1 MKIGSS
7 TAVSDIRR
15 MRINAIRATASSQN
29 SVSHHDVQFL
39 LDELARAESKLK
51 EHEPHSCRENL
62 IREGAEFASNFLR
75 MSIGSAEWESLRT
88 VARNILARSR
98 K

>member
-7 TAVSDIRR
+7 TAISDLHR
-15 MRINAIRATASSQN
+15 MRINSVRATAYSQN
-29 SVSHHDVQFL
+29 PVSHHDVQFL
-39 LDELARAESKLK
+39 LEELARAESKLK
-51 EHEPHSCRENL
+51 QYESHSCKDTLLQET
-62 IREGAEFASNFLR
+62 ADFASKFLH

-88 VARNILARSR
+88 VARNILKRSG

>member
-7 TAVSDIRR
+7 TAVSDLRR

-29 SVSHHDVQFL
+29 PVSHHDVQFL
-39 LDELARAESKLK
+39 LEELARAESKLK
-51 EHEPHSCRENL
+51 QSEFHSCKDTLLQETTD
-62 IREGAEFASNFLR
+62 FASNFLR

-88 VARNILARSR
+88 VARSILTRSR